1 MSTYDPN
8 YIHVPALFMVGV
20 KVAIIHSVTGNI
32 LLVQRSEKCSR
43 PLGWDF
49 PGGEVDANEDPN
61 DACIR
66 EVQEETNLSL
76 YNIQPITTSIF
87 AEEGKP
93 TSLVIGYQ
101 ANTDSENV
109 VLSWEHESYRWVSFE
124 EIANIDLPPL
134 HTKILEAIIIKE

>member
-1 MSTYDPN
+1 MNAYDPN
-8 YIHVPALFMVGV
+8 YIHVPVLFMVGV

-66 EVQEETNLSL
+66 EVQEETSLSL
-76 YNIQPITTSIF
+76 CNIRPVTTSTF
-87 AEEGKP
+87 PEDGKP
-93 TSLVIGYQ
+93 ASLIIGYQ
-101 ANTDSENV
+101 ASTDSEDV
-109 VLSWEHESYRWVSFE
+109 VLSWEHESYRWVSRDK
-124 EIANIDLPPL
+124 IANFDLPTV
-134 HTKILEAIIIKE
+134 HRKILEAAIF